1 MDPPPPPASTDATG
15 VQHIRLACQA
25 CQRKKIKCDRTF
37 PCGQCQRSNLQCAQ
51 STRKPRVKRVGK
63 RAVDSELRSRITKLE
78 SLVESLSGEVGLQE
92 EEDVPQA
99 VSPDKPETP
108 REQHDTPSP
117 SVGKYMGSP
126 FWATLVNEVQALRD
140 ALEEDPSDAEPA
152 IVHPVPASTSTH
164 EGSIEHDLLICPP
177 ASISVMPG
185 ALLDPPPAVLK
196 QLDEIFLKNVDPVF
210 KVLHRPTVERLLQ
223 GDSYF
228 GQAPDAPPN
237 RALRAT
243 MWFAAVTT
251 ISDAECFA
259 RFRQSRNELL
269 HLYRRHVDVAMAQAD
284 LINTSD
290 LATLQAFVLY
300 TASARIT
307 DRSRRAWTMTG
318 LVVRIAHGM
327 GLHREIGTDSPYMKE
342 IKRRLWHQIRVLDAF
357 SAVDRGTE
365 LLVQMS
371 TSDTP
376 LPSNVNDS
384 EFNESTEII
393 TNREE
398 GLSDMTFNLMAHWAT
413 TLTMKL
419 LTPEESGSKGQTW
432 QQRLDSSLSLG
443 KQLRE
448 KYLQYC
454 DLSIPFHRF
463 LYTVGNSMA
472 ASSVLRAV
480 RPMQKHVSSVPPRVD
495 SPFVLQL
502 AVNSLKESEST
513 HVDPETEGWRWIFW
527 VQWHALAVALA
538 GLCSIRDNELAST
551 AWQYVDKAYERHAR
565 HVADSRS
572 GMLWKPIEKLYK
584 KASAFRDGATATTA
598 TTTTT
603 TSPRHSM
610 SISALTIPQ
619 ENMENLS
626 INMPSSTSTAPTYPV
641 SSTQAQLPVGAMPLS
656 GVLNASMD
664 FPWSEG
670 YTGTSPL
677 QMGDMSWMD
686 WERIMEDISGLQNS
700 DSAFS
705 GPNVTMGDVQAMN
718 MGGEWPYSMQ
728 GSRF

>member
-1 MDPPPPPASTDATG
+1 MDPPPPPPSGSTDANG

-37 PCGQCQRSNLQCAQ
+37 PCGQCQRSSLQCAQ

-63 RAVDSELRSRITKLE
+63 KAVDSELRSRITKLE
-78 SLVESLSGEVGLQE
+78 SLVESLNGEVGAQE
-92 EEDVPQA
+92 EEIPKAVPSENPQH
-99 VSPDKPETP
+99 PQ
-108 REQHDTPSP
+108 EQHDAPSP

-140 ALEEDPSDAEPA
+140 ALEEDPSDAEPPL
-152 IVHPVPASTSTH
+152 VQPVPAPTTEAST
-164 EGSIEHDLLICPP
+164 EHDILICPP
-177 ASISVMPG
+177 ASIAVMPG
-185 ALLDPPPAVLK
+185 ALLDPPPAIMK

-210 KVLHRPTVERLLQ
+210 KVLHRPTVERFLE
-223 GDSYF
+223 GESYLSHP
-228 GQAPDAPPN
+228 PDAPPN
-237 RALRAT
+237 KALRAT

-259 RFRQSRNELL
+259 RFRFSRNDLL
-269 HLYRRHVDVAMAQAD
+269 QLYRRHVDVALAQAD

-318 LVVRIAHGM
+318 LVVRIAHGI
-327 GLHREIGTDSPYMKE
+327 GLHREIANDSPYMKE

-384 EFNESTEII
+384 EFNESTESIQ
-393 TNREE
+393 NREE

-419 LTPEESGSKGQTW
+419 LTPEESGAKGQTW
-432 QQRLDSSLSLG
+432 QQRLDSSLNLG

-448 KYLQYC
+448 RYLQYC

-502 AVNSLKESEST
+502 AVNSLRESEAT
-513 HVDPETEGWRWIFW
+513 HQDPETEGWRWIFW

-538 GLCSIRDNELAST
+538 GLCSIRDNELANT

-584 KASAFRDGATATTA
+584 KASAFRDGPTSTRKP
-598 TTTTT
+598 
-603 TSPRHSM
+603 SPRQTM
-610 SISALTIPQ
+610 SISALTIPE

-626 INMPSSTSTAPTYPV
+626 INMPSTSAGTNYPMT
-641 SSTQAQLPVGAMPLS
+641 SGQAQLPVGAMPLS
-656 GVLNASMD
+656 GVLNAPMD
-664 FPWSEG
+664 VSWSEG
-670 YTGTSPL
+670 YAGMSPL

-686 WERIMEDISGLQNS
+686 WERIMEDISGLQSS
-700 DSAFS
+700 DSGFS
-705 GPNVTMGDVQAMN
+705 NSNLSMSNLQGMN
-718 MGGEWPYSMQ
+718 MGGEWPYQMQ
-728 GSRF
+728 QNRL